1 MTKIYSMCS
10 NDFVVPSYQEKK
22 DKNSDAPNVIK
33 KAIIIKGGANVA
45 FSASNKHIRNPKF
58 AITEVNDAEL
68 KLLKDNPVFMRKVDR
83 GFITI
88 GKEPAVL
95 KADKSA
101 QTTEKQMKA
110 KAPKASASTGQA
122 DDK

>member
-10 NDFVVPSYQEKK
+10 NECVYPNYKK
-22 DKNSDAPNVIK
+22 SEGGECAPNAIK
-33 KAIIIKGGANVA
+33 NVIIIKGGANVA
-45 FSASNKHIRNPKF
+45 DSESSRGNKTPKF
-58 AITEVNDAEL
+58 VETEVTSAELESLKANDA
-68 KLLKDNPVFMRKVDR
+68 FMRKVDR

-88 GKEPAVL
+88 GKPPATL

-110 KAPKASASTGQA
+110 KAPKASATTGQA